1 MKAWKTVLQVV
12 VVFAVYALCGGLANG
27 VKDNPWLS
35 LLVGALTV
43 AVMTF
48 VYRWAVRRTENREVT
63 ELRGEGAVGATFRGL
78 VIGTLMFLC
87 VIGNIYLLGDYEV
100 HGIDSVSG
108 AIGLIG
114 FMAAAATTEEII
126 FRGLLFRL
134 LERGTGT
141 YIALILSGLV
151 FGAMHLLND
160 DATVTGALAIAIEA
174 GAMLAAA
181 YAASRTLWLPIG
193 VHFAWNFM
201 ESGVFSTQVSG
212 SGETHG
218 LLDSTLSGD
227 HLITGG
233 EFGPEAS
240 VYSVLFGA
248 LLTVGFLVVA
258 HRRGTIVPRRR
269 AERVDTLATLA
280 R

>member
-1 MKAWKTVLQVV
+1 MKAWKIVLQVV

-43 AVMTF
+43 AVMVF
-48 VYRWAVRRTENREVT
+48 VYRWAVGRTENREVT
-63 ELRGEGAVGATFRGL
+63 ELRGEGAARAVFWGL
-78 VIGTLMFLC
+78 VLGTLMFLC
-87 VIGNIYLLGDYEV
+87 VIGNIYFLGDYEV

-108 AIGLIG
+108 AVGLIG
-114 FMAAAATTEEII
+114 FMAAAASTEEII

-141 YIALILSGLV
+141 YVALVLSGLV
-151 FGAMHLLND
+151 FGGMHLLND
-160 DATVTGALAIAIEA
+160 DATVAGALAIAVEA
-174 GAMLAAA
+174 GAMLAAG
-181 YAASRTLWLPIG
+181 YAATRNLWLPMG

-212 SGETHG
+212 NGETHG
-218 LLDSTLSGD
+218 LLDSTLSGN

-240 VYSVLFGA
+240 IYAVLFGT
-248 LLTVGFLVVA
+248 LLTVCFLVVA

-269 AERVDTLATLA
+269 AERADTLEALA

>member
-12 VVFAVYALCGGLANG
+12 VVFAVYAVCGGLVSG

-35 LLVGALTV
+35 LLVGALT
-43 AVMTF
+43 AVVIIF

-63 ELRGEGAVGATFRGL
+63 ELRAEEATSAAFWGL

-114 FMAAAATTEEII
+114 FMAAAAATEEII

-134 LERGTGT
+134 LERVTGT

-160 DATVTGALAIAIEA
+160 DATVAGALAIAIEA

-181 YAASRTLWLPIG
+181 YAATRNLWLPMG

-212 SGETHG
+212 NGDTHG
-218 LLDSTLSGD
+218 LLDSTLSG
-227 HLITGG
+227 HRLITGG

-240 VYSVLFGA
+240 VYAVLFGT
-248 LLTVGFLVVA
+248 LLTVCFLVVA
-258 HRRGTIVPRRR
+258 HRRGNIVPRRR
-269 AERVDTLATLA
+269 VERAETLAALT